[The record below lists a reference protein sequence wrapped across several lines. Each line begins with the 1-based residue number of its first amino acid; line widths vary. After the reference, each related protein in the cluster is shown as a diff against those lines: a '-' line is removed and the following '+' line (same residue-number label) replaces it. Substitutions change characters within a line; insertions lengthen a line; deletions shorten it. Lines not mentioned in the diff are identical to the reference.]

1 MASKREYNRPKDKL
15 ESDILDHL
23 DKVRSLLERYNENE
37 AYEDGFAPT
46 RPFAERIGR
55 DKGSQ
60 ATDVDFRNQLVDT
73 LIETQLQAIVGLP
86 PDRRKVQCP
95 DCGSE
100 FNPRKR

>member
-23 DKVRSLLERYNENE
+23 DEVRSLLEQYNESE
-37 AYEDGFAPT
+37 VHEDGFAPT
-46 RPFAERIGR
+46 RPFADRIGGYR
-55 DKGSQ
+55 GIH
-60 ATDVDFRNQLVDT
+60 TTNVDFRKQLVDT

-95 DCGSE
+95 DCGFE

>member
-1 MASKREYNRPKDKL
+1 MASKREYNRPKDKF

-23 DKVRSLLERYNENE
+23 DKVRSLLEQYNDSEVH
-37 AYEDGFAPT
+37 EDEFAPI
-46 RPFAERIGR
+46 RPFADRIKKYRGIH
-55 DKGSQ
+55 D
-60 ATDVDFRNQLVDT
+60 TNVDFRIQLVET

-95 DCGSE
+95 GCGFE